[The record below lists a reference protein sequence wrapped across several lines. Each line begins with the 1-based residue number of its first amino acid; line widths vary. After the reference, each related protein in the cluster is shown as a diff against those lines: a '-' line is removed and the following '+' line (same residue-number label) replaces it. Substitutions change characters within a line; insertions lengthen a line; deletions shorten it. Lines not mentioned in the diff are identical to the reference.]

1 MALILI
7 QSILPSPLYY
17 HSDKNMSTLF
27 REYYFN
33 KFIYHKRRGHLNYKM
48 TSEEHKRKHDSD
60 ET

>member
-33 KFIYHKRRGHLNYKM
+33 KFIYIFLFEQKERSSKLQDDLRG
-48 TSEEHKRKHDSD
+48 TQT

>member
-7 QSILPSPLYY
+7 LSILPSPLSY
-17 HSDKNMSTLF
+17 HSDKNKSTLF

-33 KFIYHKRRGHLNYKM
+33 KFIYIFLFEQKERSSKLQDDLRG
-48 TSEEHKRKHDSD
+48 TQT